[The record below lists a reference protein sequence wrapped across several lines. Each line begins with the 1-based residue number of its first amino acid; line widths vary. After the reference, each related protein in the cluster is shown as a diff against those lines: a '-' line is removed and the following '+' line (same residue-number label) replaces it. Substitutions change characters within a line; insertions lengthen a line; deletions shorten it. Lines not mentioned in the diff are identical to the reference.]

1 MRPRGNTQ
9 EDYLI
14 RMIQQAAEVLRRLRH
29 RLTGGGGSPE
39 EVRRDAAATV
49 DLLLGAQ
56 SGVLAM
62 LDPVSAA
69 TLVGRPDVV
78 HLWAALLDV
87 QAGGSEPDDAA
98 ANTLRSRAQ
107 SLREAAIALWDAPS

>member
-14 RMIQQAAEVLRRLRH
+14 RMIQQAAEVLRRLRQ

-39 EVRRDAAATV
+39 QIRHDAAATV

-62 LDPVSAA
+62 LDPISAA

-87 QAGGSEPDDAA
+87 QAGASEPDDAEA
-98 ANTLRSRAQ
+98 YRMRARAQ
-107 SLREAAIALWDAPS
+107 SLREAAMALWDAPS

>member
-39 EVRRDAAATV
+39 EVRRDRAGPV
-49 DLLLGAQ
+49 EAQ
-56 SGVLAM
+56 H
-62 LDPVSAA
+62 PVRVA
-69 TLVGRPDVV
+69 RPDVV

-87 QAGGSEPDDAA
+87 QAGGSEPDDVAA
-98 ANTLRSRAQ
+98 SRLRSRAQ